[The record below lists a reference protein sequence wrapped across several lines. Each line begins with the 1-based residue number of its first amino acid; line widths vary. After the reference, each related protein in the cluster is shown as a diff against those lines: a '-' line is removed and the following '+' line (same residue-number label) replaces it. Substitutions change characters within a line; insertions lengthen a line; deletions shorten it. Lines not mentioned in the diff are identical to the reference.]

1 MASFSGPSL
10 RPAVIQARER
20 LKAGRERI
28 RQHHQS
34 GVAGVQV
41 CTALTDLVD
50 SVILSLWQATVE
62 SYADDE
68 ALSQAVLVAHGGFGR
83 RDLAPYSDVDLMV
96 VPKTGDSEAL
106 QPVASQ
112 FTRDIVDAGL
122 QLGFTIRTQTEAC
135 RWAWKDATVFS
146 SLAESRLLAG
156 SLQTFQRYFHSLRK
170 GSQRRQQR
178 LIQSVDAA
186 RRDERQKWGE
196 TNYLLRPNVKRSRG
210 ALRDIQLIRWIGFAS
225 YGETDLARLVR
236 LGDFPEDDFNRVR
249 AAYSFMLQLRNELHF
264 ASGKNQD
271 VLDRASQL
279 DIARRWGYV
288 DHDNHLP
295 VEWFMK
301 DYFEH
306 SRNVRYAVSHFLAT
320 TRRNPLLTRSA
331 DRMFSKAV
339 DKDIRL
345 GPYHI
350 WVKDRHL
357 QAFARDL
364 PSVLRLMDYA
374 NRYQRRIAHRTWE
387 EIRNAMMEQPIGP
400 LDVETGRQFISLLS
414 RPGRLPSL
422 LRRLHELRILEKL
435 IPAMHRAR
443 GMLEFNQY
451 HKYTVDAHSIR
462 AVEAA
467 TRFDQDESLAGEVYR
482 GLKDKR
488 LLHLALL
495 MHDLG
500 KGYEEEH
507 SQVGYRIALETC
519 PRLGLD
525 QDATETVAKLILL
538 HLTMNNTSSQH
549 DLSDPEI
556 VSRFAA
562 TVGSMR
568 MLDLLLIHSM
578 ADMKA
583 VGPGVLTDWKRRLL
597 EELYV
602 RTRQY
607 FDSGHL
613 PGEMDEATQT
623 KREEIRHR
631 LRATAGSEAVLQ
643 RSETLLA
650 SLSALM
656 LQRRDADTLAQQVS
670 AVAQLDEHSSLCWCR
685 SLDEQEATEYTLVRA
700 EQSAIRGLF
709 ARAAGTFTAQGLGIL
724 RAEVATLQPD
734 IAWDTFVIKNPTT
747 VEGQAQQPQV
757 ICNTLCQAIDSEHTP
772 KLNFPRVWKS
782 TAAGQE
788 AVMLLP
794 TRVTFDNETFDKY
807 TVLSLFAYD
816 RPGLLYSIAQTL
828 SDESLLVHF
837 AKISTHLDQVMDI
850 FYVTDREGQQVT
862 SQARQDAVRAA
873 LIEAAA

>member
-1 MASFSGPSL
+1 MAPFPGPSL
-10 RPAVIQARER
+10 RPAVIEARER

-41 CTALTDLVD
+41 STALTDLVD
-50 SVILSLWQATVE
+50 SVILSLWQATVR
-62 SYADDE
+62 AVGDDE
-68 ALSQAVLVAHGGFGR
+68 SVSQAVLVAHGGFGR

-96 VPKTGDSEAL
+96 VPKTGYSDAL

-122 QLGFTIRTQTEAC
+122 QLGFTIRTQAEAC

-156 SLQTFQRYFHSLRK
+156 SVQTYQRYFNNLRK
-170 GSQRRQQR
+170 GALRRQQR
-178 LIQSVDAA
+178 LIQAVETA
-186 RRDERQKWGE
+186 RREERQKWGE

-249 AAYSFMLQLRNELHF
+249 AAYSFMLRLRNELHF
-264 ASGKNQD
+264 SSGKNQD
-271 VLDRASQL
+271 VLDRAAQVA
-279 DIARRWGYV
+279 IARRWGYV
-288 DHDNHLP
+288 AKDGHLP

-306 SRNVRYAVSHFLAT
+306 SRNVRYAVAHFLAT
-320 TRRNPLLTRSA
+320 TRRNPLLTRSL
-331 DRMFSKAV
+331 DRMFSKAI
-339 DKDIRL
+339 DDDIRL

-350 WVKDRHL
+350 WVKDRRL
-357 QAFARDL
+357 EAFAQDL
-364 PSVLRLMDYA
+364 ASVLRLMDYA
-374 NRYQRRIAHRTWE
+374 NRYRRRIAHRTWQ
-387 EIRNAMMEQPIGP
+387 EIRHAMMEQPIGM
-400 LDVETGRQFISLLS
+400 LDVETGRQFLSLLS

-467 TRFDQDESLAGEVYR
+467 TQFGQDTSLAGDVYR
-482 GLKDKR
+482 GIKDKR

-568 MLDLLLIHSM
+568 MLDLLLIHSLS
-578 ADMKA
+578 DMTA

-613 PGEMDEATQT
+613 PGEMDEATQA
-623 KREEIRHR
+623 KREAIRERLQTTAASEEI
-631 LRATAGSEAVLQ
+631 LQ
-643 RSETLLA
+643 RSETVLA

-656 LQRRDADTLAQQVS
+656 LQRSEVDALVEQVS
-670 AVAQLDEHSSLCWCR
+670 AVACLEKQTSLCWCR
-685 SLDEQEATEYTLVRA
+685 PLDEQDTTEYTLVRA
-700 EQSAIRGLF
+700 EQSAVQGLF
-709 ARAAGTFTAQGLGIL
+709 ARAAGTFTAQGLGIM
-724 RAEVATLQPD
+724 RAEVATLEPD
-734 IAWDTFVIKNPTT
+734 IAWDTFVVHDPSPG
-747 VEGQAQQPQV
+747 ESRAQRHPE
-757 ICNTLCQAIDSEHTP
+757 ICSALCQAIDSSQPP

-828 SDESLLVHF
+828 ADQAVLVHF

-850 FYVTDREGQQVT
+850 FYVTDQAGHQLA
-862 SQARQDAVRAA
+862 SQARHDSLRAA